1 MHNSIFTMYT
11 FMQQIKPC
19 SLKEGLVFFISCWVY
34 QVEHWL
40 PAFLAKVSLLQ
51 NYFHSFVLRPDWGGH
66 LPWCRACKAEGSCV
80 ITAACL
86 CSRGSGSGNCPECR
100 HHTTF
105 QDAWHAQ
112 VYVCLW
118 YAVVVY
124 YVEEMESLPVHITNA
139 SLTNDISSKLEF
151 SF

>member
-51 NYFHSFVLRPDWGGH
+51 NHFHSFVLRPDWGGVTCLGVELAKQKGH
-66 LPWCRACKAEGSCV
+66 VSSLQLVSALVALAVGTVRNVDTTQLFRMHDMLRFMFVCGMPWLFIMWKKWKACQS
-80 ITAACL
+80 TSL
-86 CSRGSGSGNCPECR
+86 M
-100 HHTTF
+100 
-105 QDAWHAQ
+105 Q
-112 VYVCLW
+112 VWLMTS
-118 YAVVVY
+118 AV
-124 YVEEMESLPVHITNA
+124 N
-139 SLTNDISSKLEF
+139 
-151 SF
+151 